1 MKFERV
7 WNLEVMRGKIVSFFS
22 FYFMDIYKGCVVRFM
37 EEWIDGD
44 RFYEY
49 LLNKEDN
56 LFEFVL
62 FCIKNV

>member
-1 MKFERV
+1 
-7 WNLEVMRGKIVSFFS
+7 MRGKIVSFFS

-44 RFYEY
+44 YFYEY